1 MEFSWNPQC
10 TLFLDPQVRT
20 NKLVNCLPPMFF
32 KISLKDTSFH
42 ISLNCLG
49 FYLSRMFVQFSL
61 TCVGKI
67 FEFMVL
73 TFLQHALKLCIF
85 THAPVPHSNSRYN
98 FLKICTPQ
106 EVKGGENYDLLYQN
120 LIRKYEFIF
129 CMICNFFKCDAFT
142 VLWLIS
148 IK

>member
-1 MEFSWNPQC
+1 MWHINGIFLKPSMHPFSRPPGKNHY
-10 TLFLDPQVRT
+10 
-20 NKLVNCLPPMFF
+20 KLVNCLPPMFF

-98 FLKICTPQ
+98 FLKICTPH

-120 LIRKYEFIF
+120 LIRKYE
-129 CMICNFFKCDAFT
+129 D
-142 VLWLIS
+142 VLEH
-148 IK
+148 